1 MHETIHN
8 NQVSCLNMR
17 AIGSSIFIA
26 SCVGSVSVTFPNL
39 NLFAYGNGGP
49 LLGTSFGVPG
59 ANATFDYVVVGGGTA
74 GLTIASRLAENRTVS
89 VAVIEAGGFYE
100 FDNGN
105 YSVVPGYSSYY
116 TGTDPTDYQPL
127 VDWGFSTQPQ
137 SALGGRVLH
146 YARGKTLGGSSARNY
161 MLYQRP
167 TVESM
172 QRWADEVDDQSYTFN
187 RMLPYYKKSVHYT
200 PPNQALYGNSS
211 NTEAEDAFSP
221 KGGPVEVS
229 FSNMVHAFGSWLQ
242 KAFTTLG
249 MNQIDGFNSGDLIGS
264 AFATFTI
271 NPQNAHRSSSES
283 SFLQEV
289 LNKGVGPTVYKN
301 TMAQRILFTPHGN
314 RATGLQVSTAGT
326 FGTPQVNF
334 TIHARKEVILS
345 AGAFQSPQLLMVSG
359 IGQCDHLRSLDIS
372 CLQNLPGVGQN
383 MQDHAIF
390 GIAHRVNVLTAS
402 AMANNSTFAAQS
414 VREYIEHATGPLSIF
429 GPGYYGW
436 EKLPNSLRSKL
447 TRASREALSSFPS
460 DWPELE
466 WLPTSAFSR
475 YNLNKVTADPKDGH
489 QYATINGALNAP
501 LSRGTVR
508 LAGPTMN
515 TLPLID
521 PQWLTD
527 STDMDLAVQM
537 FHRQRQIWAKLA
549 KLGVAE
555 HEEYFPGVN
564 VSTDAQIREF
574 IQKSM
579 ATVYHAAA
587 TCKMGREDDTM
598 AVIDSNARVYGV
610 QGLRVVDASSFPF
623 LPPGHPQS
631 TIYAFAEK
639 IADELLSQSE
649 DQSEYDHGLSSSEDW
664 ETPMHRRPTELQ
676 Y

>member
-1 MHETIHN
+1 
-8 NQVSCLNMR
+8 MR
-17 AIGSSIFIA
+17 VIGSSIFIA
-26 SCVGSVSVTFPNL
+26 SCVGSVSATFPNL
-39 NLFAYGNGGP
+39 NLFAYGNTGP

-59 ANATFDYVVVGGGTA
+59 ANATFDYVVVGGGNA

-105 YSVVPGYSSYY
+105 YSVVPGHSSYY
-116 TGTDPTDYQPL
+116 TGSDPTDYQPL

-200 PPNQALYGNSS
+200 PPNQSLYGNSS

-221 KGGPVEVS
+221 KGGPLEVS

-314 RATGLQVSTAGT
+314 RATGVQVSTAGT
-326 FGTPQVNF
+326 FGTPQLNF
-334 TIHARKEVILS
+334 TLHARKEVILS

-359 IGQCDHLRSLDIS
+359 IGQCDHLRSFDIT
-372 CLQNLPGVGQN
+372 CLNNLPGVGQN

-390 GIAHRVNVLTAS
+390 GIAHRVKVLTAS

-466 WLPTSAFSR
+466 WLPISAFSG

-501 LSRGTVR
+501 LSRGTV
-508 LAGPTMN
+508 
-515 TLPLID
+515 
-521 PQWLTD
+521 
-527 STDMDLAVQM
+527 
-537 FHRQRQIWAKLA
+537 
-549 KLGVAE
+549 
-555 HEEYFPGVN
+555 
-564 VSTDAQIREF
+564 
-574 IQKSM
+574 
-579 ATVYHAAA
+579 
-587 TCKMGREDDTM
+587 
-598 AVIDSNARVYGV
+598 
-610 QGLRVVDASSFPF
+610 
-623 LPPGHPQS
+623 
-631 TIYAFAEK
+631 
-639 IADELLSQSE
+639 
-649 DQSEYDHGLSSSEDW
+649 
-664 ETPMHRRPTELQ
+664 
-676 Y
+676 